1 MELVVD
7 VVVEEIIDDVIRFI
21 KKQFLVLG
29 VVLDIV
35 QELIEQSEDEEEEE
49 EYNMLDIEGEFG
61 VEEMEEK
68 KEVIS
73 EELVKVFFGELVK
86 EEKEFVKVEE
96 LKEEVKEVDKK
107 VEEKK
112 DNEEVKRVDKDS
124 EMEIQVVNVIIIDDD
139 VSSEKS
145 EKFSDSEKKDLVI
158 IINGQVL
165 FDRGIII
172 NGQSVLFLG
181 IIVVI
186 NGDVVGVKFLSFMD
200 NSIDK
205 SMFNSSDSVDIVFQ
219 IDLDIFETKVIK
231 ELKRKFKDFSNVIFV
246 DDDQR
251 FDIESV
257 VIVDSLG
264 DGEKKVVDVLVEKR
278 VKFYIRGRSVSI
290 KV

>member
-35 QELIEQSEDEEEEE
+35 QELIEQSEDEEEE

-96 LKEEVKEVDKK
+96 LKEDVKEIDKK

-145 EKFSDSEKKDLVI
+145 EKFSDLEKKDSVI

-246 DDDQR
+246 EDDQR

-290 KV
+290 EV